1 MIDAPKFIGGN
12 NHNHNNNNYYED
24 YQKLEGSNMSIDSL
38 QTTVV
43 GVSVATSRDNSSVG
57 SNDSKTHILG
67 HPGLKPVR
75 QHYTGSTENSVYRP
89 GNHHELND
97 DALQQ
102 ALMDSRYPVEGLA
115 DFDEWTIDLRK
126 LHMGPAFAQ
135 GAFGKLYRGTYNGD
149 DVAIKILERPE
160 NDPEKAQLMGQQFQQ
175 EVMMLATLKHANIVR
190 FIGACRRSMVWCI
203 VTEYAKGGS
212 LRQFL
217 TKRRNRAVP
226 LKLAVKQA
234 LDVATGMAYVHGLGY
249 IHRDLKSD
257 NLLISAD
264 RSIKIADFGVARI
277 EVKTEGMTPET
288 GTYRWMAPE
297 MIQHRPYTQKVDVYS
312 FGIVLWEL
320 LTGMVPFQNMT
331 AVQAAFAVVNRGV
344 RPSIPDDCLPVL
356 RNILTRCWDA
366 DPEVRPPFTEIVMML
381 ERAEA
386 EVMNNVRK
394 ARFRLREQ
402 QQKLKALASISEMLE
417 GAKFNVLAVGNHHNN
432 DYAFTQEFYQ
442 KLNEGSNM
450 SMQTSNAGGS
460 VSMSVDNSSVGS
472 SDALIGY
479 PGLKP
484 LRSSNVYSL
493 SVGQSVFRPGKVT
506 HALNDDALAQALMD
520 TRYPTQGLASYEEW
534 TIDLRK
540 LHMGPPFAQGAF
552 GKLYKG
558 TYNGEDVAIKILER
572 PENSPEKA
580 QFMEQQFQQEVSM
593 LANLKHQNIVRFIGA
608 CRKPMVWCI
617 VTEYAKG
624 GSVRQ
629 FLTKRQNRAVPLKLA
644 VKQALDVARGM
655 AYVHGRNFIHRDLKS
670 DNLLISADKSIKIAD
685 FGVARIEVQT
695 EGMTPE
701 TGTYRWMAPEMIQHR
716 AYNQKVDVYSFGIV
730 LWELITGLLP
740 FQNMTAVQAAFAVV
754 NRGVR
759 PTVPNDCLPVLSEIM
774 TRCWDANPEV
784 RPCFLEVVS
793 LLEAAETEIMTTARK
808 ARFRCCMSQPMTID

>member
-394 ARFRLREQ
+394 ARFR
-402 QQKLKALASISEMLE
+402 
-417 GAKFNVLAVGNHHNN
+417 
-432 DYAFTQEFYQ
+432 
-442 KLNEGSNM
+442 
-450 SMQTSNAGGS
+450 
-460 VSMSVDNSSVGS
+460 
-472 SDALIGY
+472 
-479 PGLKP
+479 
-484 LRSSNVYSL
+484 
-493 SVGQSVFRPGKVT
+493 
-506 HALNDDALAQALMD
+506 
-520 TRYPTQGLASYEEW
+520 
-534 TIDLRK
+534 
-540 LHMGPPFAQGAF
+540 
-552 GKLYKG
+552 
-558 TYNGEDVAIKILER
+558 
-572 PENSPEKA
+572 
-580 QFMEQQFQQEVSM
+580 
-593 LANLKHQNIVRFIGA
+593 
-608 CRKPMVWCI
+608 
-617 VTEYAKG
+617 
-624 GSVRQ
+624 
-629 FLTKRQNRAVPLKLA
+629 
-644 VKQALDVARGM
+644 
-655 AYVHGRNFIHRDLKS
+655 
-670 DNLLISADKSIKIAD
+670 
-685 FGVARIEVQT
+685 
-695 EGMTPE
+695 
-701 TGTYRWMAPEMIQHR
+701 
-716 AYNQKVDVYSFGIV
+716 
-730 LWELITGLLP
+730 
-740 FQNMTAVQAAFAVV
+740 
-754 NRGVR
+754 
-759 PTVPNDCLPVLSEIM
+759 
-774 TRCWDANPEV
+774 
-784 RPCFLEVVS
+784 
-793 LLEAAETEIMTTARK
+793 
-808 ARFRCCMSQPMTID
+808 CCAQPMTID